1 MEEVRFQMIDW
12 CSTAGKACGMRRD
25 SMEKIA
31 EEKRLTFW
39 EATSIIVGHGVGSGI
54 LSVPFL
60 ASRNNW
66 YDLLWIVAVAYGI
79 NLVMHFMIAELSY
92 NNGGAQFIKCFEKE
106 LFTGRFKKVAAWFAF
121 GLLGFSVVV
130 NVSGFIAGAAAVFG
144 AWFGLPE
151 IAGMVLF
158 YVLAAS
164 VVYIGLKLVGICEK
178 IAVFSMVGVIGILFA
193 ATLLSDL
200 SPLPRMGFS
209 ASNTLALYGMAAFSL
224 SAVMSVPQVVKGLG
238 GDKKKIR
245 GSIAAGTG
253 INVGLILLI
262 TFMTL
267 LGAGEHISENGALV
281 DLSAHL
287 GGWVSIIGYIFSLLA
302 LSTSF
307 WANTLNLRDIVNE
320 QTKWGVKW
328 SWLAASLPCLCI
340 ALIGVESFVG
350 FTRLAGVV
358 QVLTGIGIIL
368 AYNRSRRREGA
379 GLICGKWGTLPFQ
392 LLVIAGSLL
401 STIGSLIKVS

>member
-1 MEEVRFQMIDW
+1 MKEIRSESKF
-12 CSTAGKACGMRRD
+12 
-25 SMEKIA
+25 
-31 EEKRLTFW
+31 TFF

-60 ASRNNW
+60 ASRNRW
-66 YDLLWIVAVAYGI
+66 YDILWVILLVYGI

-106 LFTGRFKKVAAWFAF
+106 LFVGRMKKAATWFAF

-130 NVSGFIAGAAAVFG
+130 NVSGFIAGASAVFE
-144 AWFGLPE
+144 AWFGLPSA
-151 IAGMVLF
+151 AGMLLF

-164 VVYIGLKLVGICEK
+164 VVYIGMKLVGICEK
-178 IAVFSMVGVIGILFA
+178 IAVFSMVGVIGILFI
-193 ATLLSDL
+193 ATLISDV
-200 SPLPRMGFS
+200 SPLPASFVS
-209 ASNTLALYGMAAFSL
+209 ASNLLALYSMVSFSL
-224 SAVMSVPQVVKGLG
+224 SAVMSVPQVVKGLN
-238 GDKKKIR
+238 GDRNQIM

-267 LGAGEHISENGALV
+267 LGAGSGVTENGALV
-281 DLSAHL
+281 DLSLHL

-302 LSTSF
+302 LATSF

-320 QTKWGVKW
+320 QTGWGVKK
-328 SWLAASLPCLCI
+328 SWLAASLPCLLI

-358 QVLTGIGIIL
+358 QVLTGIGIII
-368 AYNRSRRREGA
+368 AYNRSRKHEGSS
-379 GLICGKWGTLPFQ
+379 LICGRLGTIPFQ
-392 LLVIAGSLL
+392 VIVVVSSLL
-401 STIGSLIKVS
+401 STIGSLLAVS

>member
-1 MEEVRFQMIDW
+1 MEQDNQGRKQRAVNGGIVVMKEIR
-12 CSTAGKACGMRRD
+12 SESK
-25 SMEKIA
+25 
-31 EEKRLTFW
+31 LTFF

-60 ASRNNW
+60 ASRNRW
-66 YDLLWIVAVAYGI
+66 YDILWIILLVYGI

-106 LFTGRFKKVAAWFAF
+106 LFVGRMKKAATWFAF

-130 NVSGFIAGAAAVFG
+130 NVSGFIAGASAVFE
-144 AWFGLPE
+144 AWFGLPSA
-151 IAGMVLF
+151 AGMLLF

-164 VVYIGLKLVGICEK
+164 VVYIGMKLVGICEK
-178 IAVFSMVGVIGILFA
+178 IAVFSMVGVIGILFI
-193 ATLLSDL
+193 ATLISDV
-200 SPLPRMGFS
+200 SPLPASFVS
-209 ASNTLALYGMAAFSL
+209 ASNLLALYSMVSFSL
-224 SAVMSVPQVVKGLG
+224 SAVMSVPQVVKGLN
-238 GDKKKIR
+238 GDRNQIM

-267 LGAGEHISENGALV
+267 LGAGSGVTENGALV
-281 DLSAHL
+281 DLSLHL

-302 LSTSF
+302 LATSF

-320 QTKWGVKW
+320 QTGWGVKK
-328 SWLAASLPCLCI
+328 SWLAASLPCLVI

-358 QVLTGIGIIL
+358 QVLTGIGIII
-368 AYNRSRRREGA
+368 AYNRSRKHEGSS
-379 GLICGKWGTLPFQ
+379 LICGRLGTIPFQ
-392 LLVIAGSLL
+392 VIVVVSSLL
-401 STIGSLIKVS
+401 STIGSLLAVS

>member
-1 MEEVRFQMIDW
+1 MKEIRSESKF
-12 CSTAGKACGMRRD
+12 
-25 SMEKIA
+25 
-31 EEKRLTFW
+31 TFF

-60 ASRNNW
+60 ASRNRW
-66 YDLLWIVAVAYGI
+66 YDILWIILLVYGI

-106 LFTGRFKKVAAWFAF
+106 LFVGRMKKAATWFAF

-130 NVSGFIAGAAAVFG
+130 NVSGFIAGASAVFE
-144 AWFGLPE
+144 AWFGLPSA
-151 IAGMVLF
+151 AGMLLF

-164 VVYIGLKLVGICEK
+164 VVYIGMKLVGICEK
-178 IAVFSMVGVIGILFA
+178 IAVFSMVGVIGILFI
-193 ATLLSDL
+193 ATLISDV
-200 SPLPRMGFS
+200 SPLPASFVS
-209 ASNTLALYGMAAFSL
+209 ASNLLALYSMVSFSL
-224 SAVMSVPQVVKGLG
+224 SAVMSVPQVVKGLN
-238 GDKKKIR
+238 GDRNQIM

-267 LGAGEHISENGALV
+267 LGAGSGVTENGALV
-281 DLSAHL
+281 DLSLHL

-302 LSTSF
+302 LATSF

-320 QTKWGVKW
+320 QTGWGVKK
-328 SWLAASLPCLCI
+328 SWLAASLPCLLI

-358 QVLTGIGIIL
+358 QVLTGIGIII
-368 AYNRSRRREGA
+368 AYNRSRKHEGSS
-379 GLICGKWGTLPFQ
+379 LICGRLGTIPFQ
-392 LLVIAGSLL
+392 VIVVVSSLL
-401 STIGSLIKVS
+401 STIGSLLAVS

>member
-1 MEEVRFQMIDW
+1 MKEIRSE
-12 CSTAGKACGMRRD
+12 SK
-25 SMEKIA
+25 
-31 EEKRLTFW
+31 LTFF

-60 ASRNNW
+60 ASRNRW
-66 YDLLWIVAVAYGI
+66 YDILWIILLVYGI

-106 LFTGRFKKVAAWFAF
+106 LFVGRLKKAATWFAF

-144 AWFGLPE
+144 AWFGLPSA
-151 IAGMVLF
+151 AGMLLF

-164 VVYIGLKLVGICEK
+164 VVYIGMKLVGICEK
-178 IAVFSMVGVIGILFA
+178 IAVFSMVGVIGILFI
-193 ATLLSDL
+193 ATLVSDI
-200 SPLPRMGFS
+200 SPLPDSFVS
-209 ASNTLALYGMAAFSL
+209 ASNLLALYSMVSFSL
-224 SAVMSVPQVVKGLG
+224 SAVMSVPQVVKGLN
-238 GDKKKIR
+238 GDRNQIM

-267 LGAGEHISENGALV
+267 LGAGSGVTENGALV
-281 DLSAHL
+281 DLSLHL

-302 LSTSF
+302 LATSF

-320 QTKWGVKW
+320 QTGWGVKK
-328 SWLAASLPCLCI
+328 SWLAASLPCLVI

-358 QVLTGIGIIL
+358 QVLTGIGIII
-368 AYNRSRRREGA
+368 AYNRSRKHEGSS
-379 GLICGKWGTLPFQ
+379 LICGRLGTMPFQ
-392 LLVIAGSLL
+392 IIVVISSLL
-401 STIGSLIKVS
+401 STIGSLLAVS

>member
-1 MEEVRFQMIDW
+1 MKEIRSE
-12 CSTAGKACGMRRD
+12 SK
-25 SMEKIA
+25 
-31 EEKRLTFW
+31 LTFF

-60 ASRNNW
+60 ASRNRW
-66 YDLLWIVAVAYGI
+66 YDILWIILLVYGI

-106 LFTGRFKKVAAWFAF
+106 LFVGRMKKAATWFAF

-130 NVSGFIAGAAAVFG
+130 NVSGFIAGASAVFE
-144 AWFGLPE
+144 AWFGLPSA
-151 IAGMVLF
+151 AGMLLF

-164 VVYIGLKLVGICEK
+164 VVYIGMKLVGICEK
-178 IAVFSMVGVIGILFA
+178 IAVFSMVGVIGILFI
-193 ATLLSDL
+193 ATLISDV
-200 SPLPRMGFS
+200 SPLPASFVS
-209 ASNTLALYGMAAFSL
+209 ASNLLALYSMVSFSL
-224 SAVMSVPQVVKGLG
+224 SAVMSVPQVVKGLN
-238 GDKKKIR
+238 GDRNQIM
-245 GSIAAGTG
+245 GSIVAGTG

-267 LGAGEHISENGALV
+267 LGAGSGVTENGALV
-281 DLSAHL
+281 DLSLHL

-302 LSTSF
+302 LATSF

-320 QTKWGVKW
+320 QTGWGVKK
-328 SWLAASLPCLCI
+328 SWLAASLPCLVI

-358 QVLTGIGIIL
+358 QVLTGIGIII
-368 AYNRSRRREGA
+368 AYNRSRKHEGSS
-379 GLICGKWGTLPFQ
+379 LICGRLGTIPFQ
-392 LLVIAGSLL
+392 VIVVVSSLL
-401 STIGSLIKVS
+401 STIGSLLAVS

>member
-1 MEEVRFQMIDW
+1 MKEIRSE
-12 CSTAGKACGMRRD
+12 SK
-25 SMEKIA
+25 
-31 EEKRLTFW
+31 LTFF

-60 ASRNNW
+60 ASRNRW
-66 YDLLWIVAVAYGI
+66 YDILWIILLVYGI

-106 LFTGRFKKVAAWFAF
+106 LFVGRMKKAATWFAF

-130 NVSGFIAGAAAVFG
+130 NVSGCIAGASAVFE
-144 AWFGLPE
+144 AWFGLPSA
-151 IAGMVLF
+151 AGMLLF

-164 VVYIGLKLVGICEK
+164 VVYIGMKLVGICEK
-178 IAVFSMVGVIGILFA
+178 IAVFSMVGVIGILFI
-193 ATLLSDL
+193 ATLISDV
-200 SPLPRMGFS
+200 SPLPASFVS
-209 ASNTLALYGMAAFSL
+209 ASNLLALYSMVSFSL
-224 SAVMSVPQVVKGLG
+224 SAVMSVPQVVKGLN
-238 GDKKKIR
+238 GDRNQIM

-267 LGAGEHISENGALV
+267 LGAGSGVTENGALV
-281 DLSAHL
+281 DLSLHL

-302 LSTSF
+302 LATSF

-320 QTKWGVKW
+320 QTGWGVKK
-328 SWLAASLPCLCI
+328 SWLAASLPCLVI

-358 QVLTGIGIIL
+358 QVLTGIGIII
-368 AYNRSRRREGA
+368 AYNRSRKHEGSS
-379 GLICGKWGTLPFQ
+379 LICGRLGTIPFQ
-392 LLVIAGSLL
+392 VIVVVSSLL
-401 STIGSLIKVS
+401 STIGSLLAVS

>member
-1 MEEVRFQMIDW
+1 MKEIRSE
-12 CSTAGKACGMRRD
+12 SK
-25 SMEKIA
+25 
-31 EEKRLTFW
+31 LTFF

-60 ASRNNW
+60 ASRNRW
-66 YDLLWIVAVAYGI
+66 YDILWIILLVYGI

-106 LFTGRFKKVAAWFAF
+106 LFVGRMKKAATWFAF

-130 NVSGFIAGAAAVFG
+130 NVSGFIAGASAVFE
-144 AWFGLPE
+144 AWFGLPSA
-151 IAGMVLF
+151 AGMLLF

-164 VVYIGLKLVGICEK
+164 VVYIGMKLVGICEK
-178 IAVFSMVGVIGILFA
+178 IAVFSMVGVIGILFI
-193 ATLLSDL
+193 ATLISDV
-200 SPLPRMGFS
+200 SPLPASFVS
-209 ASNTLALYGMAAFSL
+209 ASNLLALYSMVAFSL
-224 SAVMSVPQVVKGLG
+224 SAVMSVPQVVKGLN
-238 GDKKKIR
+238 GDRNQIM

-267 LGAGEHISENGALV
+267 LGAGSGVTENGALV
-281 DLSAHL
+281 DLSLHL

-302 LSTSF
+302 LATSF

-320 QTKWGVKW
+320 QTGWGVKK
-328 SWLAASLPCLCI
+328 SWLAASLPCLVI

-358 QVLTGIGIIL
+358 QVLTGIGIII
-368 AYNRSRRREGA
+368 AYNRSRKHEGSS
-379 GLICGKWGTLPFQ
+379 LICGRLGTIPFQ
-392 LLVIAGSLL
+392 VIVVVSSLL
-401 STIGSLIKVS
+401 STIGSLLAVS

>member
-1 MEEVRFQMIDW
+1 MKEIRSE
-12 CSTAGKACGMRRD
+12 SK
-25 SMEKIA
+25 
-31 EEKRLTFW
+31 LTFF

-60 ASRNNW
+60 ASRNRW
-66 YDLLWIVAVAYGI
+66 YDILWIILLVYGI

-106 LFTGRFKKVAAWFAF
+106 LFVGRMKKAATWVAF

-130 NVSGFIAGAAAVFG
+130 NVSGFIAGASAVFE
-144 AWFGLPE
+144 AWFGLPSA
-151 IAGMVLF
+151 AGMLLF

-164 VVYIGLKLVGICEK
+164 VVYIGMKLVGICEK
-178 IAVFSMVGVIGILFA
+178 IAVFSMVGVIGILFI
-193 ATLLSDL
+193 ATLLSDV
-200 SPLPRMGFS
+200 SPLPASFVS
-209 ASNTLALYGMAAFSL
+209 ASNLLALYSMVSFSL
-224 SAVMSVPQVVKGLG
+224 SAVMSVPQVVKGLN
-238 GDKKKIR
+238 GDRNQIM

-267 LGAGEHISENGALV
+267 LGAGSGVTENGALV
-281 DLSAHL
+281 DLSLHL

-302 LSTSF
+302 LATSF

-320 QTKWGVKW
+320 QTGWGVKK
-328 SWLAASLPCLCI
+328 SWLAASLPCLVI

-358 QVLTGIGIIL
+358 QVLTGIGIII
-368 AYNRSRRREGA
+368 AYNRSRKHEGSS
-379 GLICGKWGTLPFQ
+379 LICGRLGTIPFQ
-392 LLVIAGSLL
+392 VIVVVSSLL
-401 STIGSLIKVS
+401 STIGSLLAVS

>member
-1 MEEVRFQMIDW
+1 MKEIRSE
-12 CSTAGKACGMRRD
+12 SK
-25 SMEKIA
+25 
-31 EEKRLTFW
+31 LTFF

-60 ASRNNW
+60 ASRNRW
-66 YDLLWIVAVAYGI
+66 YDILWIILLVYGI

-106 LFTGRFKKVAAWFAF
+106 LFVGRMKKAATWFAF

-130 NVSGFIAGAAAVFG
+130 NVSGFIAGASAVFE
-144 AWFGLPE
+144 AWFGLPSA
-151 IAGMVLF
+151 AGMLLF

-164 VVYIGLKLVGICEK
+164 VVYIGMKLVGICEK
-178 IAVFSMVGVIGILFA
+178 IAVFFMVGVIGILFI
-193 ATLLSDL
+193 ATLISDV
-200 SPLPRMGFS
+200 SPLPASFVS
-209 ASNTLALYGMAAFSL
+209 ASNLLALYSMVSFSL
-224 SAVMSVPQVVKGLG
+224 SAVMSVPQVVKGLN
-238 GDKKKIR
+238 GDRNQIM

-267 LGAGEHISENGALV
+267 LGAGSGVTENGALV
-281 DLSAHL
+281 DLSLHL

-302 LSTSF
+302 LATSF

-320 QTKWGVKW
+320 QTGWGVKK
-328 SWLAASLPCLCI
+328 SWLAASLPCLVI

-358 QVLTGIGIIL
+358 QVLTGIGIII
-368 AYNRSRRREGA
+368 AYNRSRKHEGSS
-379 GLICGKWGTLPFQ
+379 LICGRLGTIPFQ
-392 LLVIAGSLL
+392 VIVVVSSLL
-401 STIGSLIKVS
+401 STIGSLLAVS

>member
-1 MEEVRFQMIDW
+1 MKEIRSE
-12 CSTAGKACGMRRD
+12 SK
-25 SMEKIA
+25 
-31 EEKRLTFW
+31 LTFF

-60 ASRNNW
+60 ASRNRW
-66 YDLLWIVAVAYGI
+66 YDILWIILLVYGI

-106 LFTGRFKKVAAWFAF
+106 LFVGRMKKAATWFAF

-130 NVSGFIAGAAAVFG
+130 NVSGFIAGASAVFE
-144 AWFGLPE
+144 AWFGLPSA
-151 IAGMVLF
+151 AGMLLF

-164 VVYIGLKLVGICEK
+164 VVYIGMKLVGICEK
-178 IAVFSMVGVIGILFA
+178 IAVFSMVGVIGILFI
-193 ATLLSDL
+193 ATLISDV
-200 SPLPRMGFS
+200 SPLPASFVS
-209 ASNTLALYGMAAFSL
+209 ASNLLALYSMVSFSL
-224 SAVMSVPQVVKGLG
+224 SAVMSVPQVVKGLN
-238 GDKKKIR
+238 GDRNQIM

-267 LGAGEHISENGALV
+267 LGAGSGVTENGALV
-281 DLSAHL
+281 DLSLHL

-302 LSTSF
+302 LATSF

-320 QTKWGVKW
+320 QTGWGVKK
-328 SWLAASLPCLCI
+328 SWLAASLPCLVI

-358 QVLTGIGIIL
+358 QVLTGIGIII
-368 AYNRSRRREGA
+368 AYNRSRKHEGSS
-379 GLICGKWGTLPFQ
+379 LICGRLGTIPFQ
-392 LLVIAGSLL
+392 VIVVVSSLL
-401 STIGSLIKVS
+401 STIGSLLAVSYELLSGRTG

>member
-1 MEEVRFQMIDW
+1 MKEIRSE
-12 CSTAGKACGMRRD
+12 SK
-25 SMEKIA
+25 
-31 EEKRLTFW
+31 LTFF

-60 ASRNNW
+60 ASRNRW
-66 YDLLWIVAVAYGI
+66 YDILWIILLVYGI

-106 LFTGRFKKVAAWFAF
+106 LFVGRMKKAATWFAF

-130 NVSGFIAGAAAVFG
+130 NVSGFIAGASAVFE
-144 AWFGLPE
+144 AWFGLPSA
-151 IAGMVLF
+151 AGMLLF

-164 VVYIGLKLVGICEK
+164 VVYIGMKLVGICEK
-178 IAVFSMVGVIGILFA
+178 IAVFSMVGVIGILFI
-193 ATLLSDL
+193 ATLISDV
-200 SPLPRMGFS
+200 SPLPASFVS
-209 ASNTLALYGMAAFSL
+209 ASNLLALYSMVSFSL
-224 SAVMSVPQVVKGLG
+224 SAVMSVPQVVKGLN
-238 GDKKKIR
+238 GDRNQIM

-267 LGAGEHISENGALV
+267 LGAGSGVTENGALV
-281 DLSAHL
+281 DLSLHL

-302 LSTSF
+302 LATSF

-320 QTKWGVKW
+320 QTGWGVKK
-328 SWLAASLPCLCI
+328 SWLAVSLPCLVI

-358 QVLTGIGIIL
+358 QVLTGIGIII
-368 AYNRSRRREGA
+368 AYNRSRKHEGSS
-379 GLICGKWGTLPFQ
+379 LICGRLGTIPFQ
-392 LLVIAGSLL
+392 VIVVVSSLL
-401 STIGSLIKVS
+401 STIGSLLSVS

>member
-1 MEEVRFQMIDW
+1 MKEIRSE
-12 CSTAGKACGMRRD
+12 SK
-25 SMEKIA
+25 
-31 EEKRLTFW
+31 LTFF

-60 ASRNNW
+60 ASRNRW
-66 YDLLWIVAVAYGI
+66 YDILWIILLVYGI

-106 LFTGRFKKVAAWFAF
+106 LFVGRMKKAATWFAF

-130 NVSGFIAGAAAVFG
+130 NVSGFIAGASAVFE
-144 AWFGLPE
+144 AWFGLPSA
-151 IAGMVLF
+151 AGMLLF

-164 VVYIGLKLVGICEK
+164 VVYIGMKLVGICEK
-178 IAVFSMVGVIGILFA
+178 IAVFSMVGVIGILFI
-193 ATLLSDL
+193 ATLLSDV
-200 SPLPRMGFS
+200 SPLPASFVS
-209 ASNTLALYGMAAFSL
+209 ASNLLALYSMVSFSL
-224 SAVMSVPQVVKGLG
+224 SAVMSVPQVVKGLN
-238 GDKKKIR
+238 GDRNQIM

-267 LGAGEHISENGALV
+267 LGAGSGVTENGALV
-281 DLSAHL
+281 DLSLHL

-302 LSTSF
+302 LATSF

-320 QTKWGVKW
+320 QTGWGVKK
-328 SWLAASLPCLCI
+328 SWLAASLPCLVI
-340 ALIGVESFVG
+340 PLIGVESFVG

-358 QVLTGIGIIL
+358 QVLTGIGIII
-368 AYNRSRRREGA
+368 AYNRSRKHEGSS
-379 GLICGKWGTLPFQ
+379 LICGRLGTIPFQ
-392 LLVIAGSLL
+392 VIVVVSSLL
-401 STIGSLIKVS
+401 STIGSLLAVS

>member
-1 MEEVRFQMIDW
+1 MKEIRSE
-12 CSTAGKACGMRRD
+12 SK
-25 SMEKIA
+25 
-31 EEKRLTFW
+31 LTFF

-60 ASRNNW
+60 ASRNRW
-66 YDLLWIVAVAYGI
+66 YDILWIILLVYGI

-106 LFTGRFKKVAAWFAF
+106 LFVGRMKKAATWFAF

-130 NVSGFIAGAAAVFG
+130 NVSGFIAGASAVFE
-144 AWFGLPE
+144 AWFGLPSA
-151 IAGMVLF
+151 AGMLLF

-164 VVYIGLKLVGICEK
+164 VVYIGMKLVGICEK
-178 IAVFSMVGVIGILFA
+178 IAVFSMVGVIGILFI
-193 ATLLSDL
+193 ATLLSDV
-200 SPLPRMGFS
+200 SPLPASFVS
-209 ASNTLALYGMAAFSL
+209 ASNLLALYSMVSFSL
-224 SAVMSVPQVVKGLG
+224 SAVMSVPQVVKGLN
-238 GDKKKIR
+238 GDRNQIM

-267 LGAGEHISENGALV
+267 LGAGSGVTENGALV
-281 DLSAHL
+281 DLSLHL

-302 LSTSF
+302 LATSF

-320 QTKWGVKW
+320 QTGWGVKK
-328 SWLAASLPCLCI
+328 SWLAASLPCLLI

-358 QVLTGIGIIL
+358 QVLTGIGIII
-368 AYNRSRRREGA
+368 AYNRSRKHEGSS
-379 GLICGKWGTLPFQ
+379 LICGRLGTIPFQ
-392 LLVIAGSLL
+392 VIVVVSSLL
-401 STIGSLIKVS
+401 STIGSLLAVS

>member
-1 MEEVRFQMIDW
+1 MKEIRSE
-12 CSTAGKACGMRRD
+12 SK
-25 SMEKIA
+25 
-31 EEKRLTFW
+31 LTFF

-60 ASRNNW
+60 ASRNRW
-66 YDLLWIVAVAYGI
+66 YDILWIILLVYGI

-106 LFTGRFKKVAAWFAF
+106 LFVGRMKKAATCLAF

-130 NVSGFIAGAAAVFG
+130 NVSGFIAGASAVFE
-144 AWFGLPE
+144 AWFGLPSA
-151 IAGMVLF
+151 AGMLLF

-164 VVYIGLKLVGICEK
+164 VVYIGMKLVGICEK
-178 IAVFSMVGVIGILFA
+178 IAVFSMVGVIGILFI
-193 ATLLSDL
+193 ATLISDV
-200 SPLPRMGFS
+200 SPLPASFVS
-209 ASNTLALYGMAAFSL
+209 ASNLLALYSMVSFSL
-224 SAVMSVPQVVKGLG
+224 SAVMSVPQVVKGLN
-238 GDKKKIR
+238 GDRNQIM

-267 LGAGEHISENGALV
+267 LGAGSGVTENGALV
-281 DLSAHL
+281 DLSLHL

-302 LSTSF
+302 LATSF

-320 QTKWGVKW
+320 QTGWGVKK
-328 SWLAASLPCLCI
+328 SWLAASLPCLVI

-358 QVLTGIGIIL
+358 QVLTGIGIII
-368 AYNRSRRREGA
+368 AYNRSRKHEGSS
-379 GLICGKWGTLPFQ
+379 LICGRLGTIPFQ
-392 LLVIAGSLL
+392 VIVVVSSLL
-401 STIGSLIKVS
+401 STIGSLLAVS

>member
-1 MEEVRFQMIDW
+1 MEQDKQTVNGGIVVMKEIR
-12 CSTAGKACGMRRD
+12 SESK
-25 SMEKIA
+25 
-31 EEKRLTFW
+31 LTFF

-60 ASRNNW
+60 ASRNRW
-66 YDLLWIVAVAYGI
+66 YDILWIILLVYGI

-106 LFTGRFKKVAAWFAF
+106 LFVGRMKKAATWFAF

-130 NVSGFIAGAAAVFG
+130 NVSGFIAGASAVFE
-144 AWFGLPE
+144 AWFGLPSA
-151 IAGMVLF
+151 AGMLLF

-164 VVYIGLKLVGICEK
+164 VVYIGMKLVGICEK
-178 IAVFSMVGVIGILFA
+178 IAVFSMVGVIGILFI
-193 ATLLSDL
+193 ATLISDV
-200 SPLPRMGFS
+200 SPLPASFVS
-209 ASNTLALYGMAAFSL
+209 ASNLLALYSMVSFSL
-224 SAVMSVPQVVKGLG
+224 SAVMSVPQVVKGLN
-238 GDKKKIR
+238 GDRNQIM

-267 LGAGEHISENGALV
+267 LGAGSGVTENGALV
-281 DLSAHL
+281 DLSLHL

-302 LSTSF
+302 LATSF

-320 QTKWGVKW
+320 QTGWGVKK
-328 SWLAASLPCLCI
+328 SWLAASLPCLLI

-358 QVLTGIGIIL
+358 QVLTGIGIII
-368 AYNRSRRREGA
+368 AYNRSRKHEGSS
-379 GLICGKWGTLPFQ
+379 LICGRLGTIPFQ
-392 LLVIAGSLL
+392 VIVVVSSLL
-401 STIGSLIKVS
+401 STIGSLLAVS

>member
-1 MEEVRFQMIDW
+1 MKEIRSE
-12 CSTAGKACGMRRD
+12 SK
-25 SMEKIA
+25 
-31 EEKRLTFW
+31 LTFC

-60 ASRNNW
+60 ASRNRW
-66 YDLLWIVAVAYGI
+66 YDILWIILLVYGI

-106 LFTGRFKKVAAWFAF
+106 LFVGRMKKAATWFAF

-130 NVSGFIAGAAAVFG
+130 NVSGFIAGASAVFE
-144 AWFGLPE
+144 AWFGLPSA
-151 IAGMVLF
+151 AGMLLF

-164 VVYIGLKLVGICEK
+164 VVYIGMKLVGICEK
-178 IAVFSMVGVIGILFA
+178 IAVFSMVGVIGILFI
-193 ATLLSDL
+193 ATLISDV
-200 SPLPRMGFS
+200 SPLPASFVS
-209 ASNTLALYGMAAFSL
+209 ASNLLALYSMVSFSL
-224 SAVMSVPQVVKGLG
+224 SAVMSVPQVVKGLN
-238 GDKKKIR
+238 GDRNQIM

-267 LGAGEHISENGALV
+267 LGAGSGVTENGALV
-281 DLSAHL
+281 DLSLHL

-302 LSTSF
+302 LATSF

-320 QTKWGVKW
+320 QTGWGVKK
-328 SWLAASLPCLCI
+328 SWLAASLPCLVI

-358 QVLTGIGIIL
+358 QVLTGIGIII
-368 AYNRSRRREGA
+368 AYNRSRKHEGSS
-379 GLICGKWGTLPFQ
+379 LICGRLGTIPFQ
-392 LLVIAGSLL
+392 VIVVVSSLL
-401 STIGSLIKVS
+401 STIGSLLAVS

>member
-1 MEEVRFQMIDW
+1 MKQISSE
-12 CSTAGKACGMRRD
+12 SK
-25 SMEKIA
+25 
-31 EEKRLTFW
+31 LTFF

-60 ASRNNW
+60 ASRNRW
-66 YDLLWIVAVAYGI
+66 YDILWIVLAVYGI

-106 LFTGRFKKVAAWFAF
+106 LFTGRMKKAATWFAF

-130 NVSGFIAGAAAVFG
+130 NVSGFIAGASAVFA
-144 AWFGLPE
+144 AWFGLPDK
-151 IAGMVLF
+151 AGMLLF
-158 YVLAAS
+158 YLLAAS
-164 VVYIGLKLVGICEK
+164 VVYIGMKLVGICEK

-193 ATLLSDL
+193 ATMISDI
-200 SPLPRMGFS
+200 SPLPEHFVS
-209 ASNTLALYGMAAFSL
+209 ASNLLALYSMVSFSL
-224 SAVMSVPQVVKGLG
+224 SAVMSVPQVVKGLN
-238 GDKKKIR
+238 GDRNRIM

-267 LGAGEHISENGALV
+267 LGAGSGVTENGALV
-281 DLSAHL
+281 DLSLHL

-320 QTKWGVKW
+320 QTGWGVKK
-328 SWLAASLPCLCI
+328 SWLAASLPCLVI

-358 QVLTGIGIIL
+358 QVLTGIGIII
-368 AYNRSRRREGA
+368 AYNRSRKHEGSS
-379 GLICGKWGTLPFQ
+379 LICGRLGTIPFQ
-392 LLVIAGSLL
+392 VIVVISSLL
-401 STIGSLIKVS
+401 STIGSLLAVS